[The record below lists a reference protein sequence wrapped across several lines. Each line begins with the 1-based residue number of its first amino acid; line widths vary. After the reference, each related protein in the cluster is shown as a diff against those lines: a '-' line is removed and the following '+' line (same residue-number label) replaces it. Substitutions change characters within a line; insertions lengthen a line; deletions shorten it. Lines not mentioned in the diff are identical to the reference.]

1 MTQRKKAIW
10 IMTLVLFCCGVMALV
25 DGVIS
30 PPYAVKSAIKVLLFL
45 TVPLLF
51 SVCGQRLG
59 LKELFQGNQQGM
71 KLALGLSVPLCVLIL
86 GAYLLLKDVF
96 DFSAVTT
103 ALTGNIGVTK
113 DNFAFVAVYI
123 ALVNSLLEEFFF
135 RGFAYLTLKK
145 VLPQKAAALFSAATF
160 ALYHV
165 AIMRGWFS
173 VWVVVITLLGLF
185 IGGLIF
191 NALNDRCKSIYPSWF
206 VHMSANFAI
215 NTIGFMLFGIL

>member
-1 MTQRKKAIW
+1 MTQKKQALW
-10 IMTLVLFCCGVMALV
+10 IILPVLFCCGVMTVV
-25 DGVIS
+25 DGIIS

-45 TVPLLF
+45 AVPFICFVRNPDLA
-51 SVCGQRLG
+51 VKG
-59 LKELFQGNQQGM
+59 LFQSNKQGM
-71 KLALGLSVPLCVLIL
+71 KLALGLAIPLYFLIL

-96 DFSAVTT
+96 DFSAVT
-103 ALTGNIGVTK
+103 ASLTGNIGVTK
-113 DNFAFVAVYI
+113 ENFVFVAVYI

-145 VLPQKAAALFSAATF
+145 VLPAKFASVFSAGVF
-160 ALYHV
+160 ALYHI

-173 VWVVVITLLGLF
+173 IWVFVITVAGLF
-185 IGGLIF
+185 VGGLIF

-215 NTIGFMLFGIL
+215 NTIGFLLFGIL